1 MLYLREAHGLTPERV
16 AKIESWTHP
25 RRLAHTNRPDPVSG
39 LDGKFSIQYVLARAL
54 MHGIVSLEHFS
65 DDAVHDVAARAL
77 MARIHAA
84 PGPDALS
91 DTGDHFYARLRITMT
106 AGATFEHFVDAPL
119 GRDREHPLPAGT
131 LAAKFRDC
139 ARLAIDAANTEAL
152 LQFCNE
158 LETIADVADGMN
170 IMAAGAAARAGIE
183 PSGGARS
190 RAYA

>member
-1 MLYLREAHGLTPERV
+1 
-16 AKIESWTHP
+16 
-25 RRLAHTNRPDPVSG
+25 
-39 LDGKFSIQYVLARAL
+39 
-54 MHGIVSLEHFS
+54 
-65 DDAVHDVAARAL
+65 

-170 IMAAGAAARAGIE
+170 IMAAGAAAWAGIE
-183 PSGGARS
+183 PSGGARA